1 MKKLM
6 IAAAIAMLG
15 IAANAGAYNW
25 SSYTGDASLDG
36 LTYYAVNGSGVDSLF
51 TMLAVDG
58 NTSGFTSAISA
69 YGANAQ
75 TGTFE
80 TGWEG
85 YGEGLFSTE
94 TATEPASKFFL
105 IAVDGNLTAGS
116 TFYYTAEIDT
126 ADYVYAGGAT
136 PKDPISLDSS
146 SFSSATIATV
156 PEPTSGLLLLL
167 GVAGLALRRRRA

>member
-6 IAAAIAMLG
+6 IAAAVAMFG
-15 IAANAGAYNW
+15 IAANATAYNW
-25 SSYTGDASLDG
+25 SSYTGDSSLDG
-36 LTYYAVNGSGVDSLF
+36 MTYYAVNGTGVDSLY
-51 TMLAVDG
+51 TLLAVDG
-58 NTSGFTSAISA
+58 NTSGFASAIA
-69 YGANAQ
+69 NYGSNAQ

-80 TGWEG
+80 DGWEG
-85 YGEGLFSTE
+85 YAEGVYNTE
-94 TATEPASKFFL
+94 AGDTIANKFFL
-105 IAVDGNLTAGS
+105 IAVDGDLTAGS

-126 ADYVYAGGAT
+126 ADYVYEGGST

-146 SFSSATIATV
+146 SFSSATIAA